1 MQASTNFKGLRGK
14 EVFSDFS
21 KVKLEIDHIYR
32 NFKKNH
38 WKCFQCL
45 KLSNKLLNISL
56 IELRNHNGN

>member
-38 WKCFQCL
+38 
-45 KLSNKLLNISL
+45 
-56 IELRNHNGN
+56 